1 MLLIS
6 QLGIT
11 VSRQQMDVAAGTDQV
26 LSFLVESKLVT
37 NICLMRDLKECSQLG
52 QFWKLEMSDGKTKP
66 VAARQR
72 LDLLVHLEAKR
83 R

>member
-52 QFWKLEMSDGKTKP
+52 QFWKLELSDG
-66 VAARQR
+66 
-72 LDLLVHLEAKR
+72 
-83 R
+83 